1 MASLE
6 GNKAFAAILVAGMAF
21 MVAGFVAD
29 VLVHPEELEK
39 TAIAIQGASEADS
52 GPARVVIPTILP
64 LLAAASVSNG
74 QATAAQDCGTC
85 HSFNARAA
93 PRWSAPTSMAWSV
106 PRSRAAPA
114 SPIRHPSRRSAAPGP
129 MSS

>member
-29 VLVHPEELEK
+29 VLVHPEELER
-39 TAIAIQGASEADS
+39 TAIAIQGAAETVS

-64 LLAAASVSNG
+64 LL
-74 QATAAQDCGTC
+74 
-85 HSFNARAA
+85 
-93 PRWSAPTSMAWSV
+93 
-106 PRSRAAPA
+106 
-114 SPIRHPSRRSAAPGP
+114 SRRSAAPGP
-129 MSS
+129 MSSSTTGCSTRRLSHQAR